1 MVDALLLIVFVVVPA
16 IVLHEY
22 AHGLSA
28 YMLGDPTAKNQ
39 GRLTL
44 NPIKHIDPVGSIIV
58 PAALFLAHY
67 FGLTR
72 SLLLFGWAK
81 PVPVNFR
88 NLRPLRAGMA
98 LVAVAGPL
106 TNIVLAILYSRLYT
120 LIPSTPDGR
129 TWPSLPGA
137 THICA
142 WGVMLNLTLAVFNM
156 IPIPPLDGSRVVTSL
171 LPMKL
176 AYYYSRLEPFG
187 IIIVVVLLNFGMSG
201 FIFPLI
207 EQVGNWIGVQI

>member
-1 MVDALLLIVFVVVPA
+1 MLDVILLIVFVVVPA
-16 IVLHEY
+16 IVLHEF

-28 YMLGDPTAKNQ
+28 YLLGDSTAKNQ

-44 NPIKHIDPVGSIIV
+44 NPIKHIDPVGSLLV
-58 PAALFLAHY
+58 PGLLFLAHY

-72 SLLLFGWAK
+72 SLMLFGWAK

-88 NLRPLRAGMA
+88 NLRPNRLGMA
-98 LVAVAGPL
+98 IVALAGPL
-106 TNIVLAILYSRLYT
+106 TNIALAFIFSRLYV
-120 LIPSTPDGR
+120 L
-129 TWPSLPGA
+129 PSLSNA
-137 THICA
+137 SQVCA

-156 IPIPPLDGSRVVTSL
+156 VPIPPLDGSRVVTSI

-187 IIIVVVLLNFGMSG
+187 FIILIILLNLGLFGFLS
-201 FIFPLI
+201 PVI
-207 EQVGNWIGVQI
+207 EQVGYWIGVQL

>member
-1 MVDALLLIVFVVVPA
+1 MLDVLLFIVFVLVPA
-16 IVLHEY
+16 IVLHEV

-28 YMLGDPTAKNQ
+28 YWLGDPTAKNQ

-44 NPIKHIDPVGSIIV
+44 NPIKHIDPIGSILV
-58 PAALFLAHY
+58 PGALFLAHY

-72 SLLLFGWAK
+72 SLMLFGWAK

-88 NLRPLRAGMA
+88 NLRPRRLGMA
-98 LVAVAGPL
+98 LVAIAGPL
-106 TNIVLAILYSRLYT
+106 TNIALAFIFSRLY
-120 LIPSTPDGR
+120 I
-129 TWPSLPGA
+129 WPALSNVSQ
-137 THICA
+137 ICA

-156 IPIPPLDGSRVVTSL
+156 IPIPPLDGSRVVTSI

-187 IIIVVVLLNFGMSG
+187 IIIVIVLLNLGMLG
-201 FIFPLI
+201 FLYPLI
-207 EQVGNWIGVQI
+207 QQVGNWIGVQI

>member
-1 MVDALLLIVFVVVPA
+1 MLDVILLIIFIVVPA
-16 IVLHEY
+16 IVLHEL

-28 YMLGDPTAKNQ
+28 YFLGDSTARDQ

-44 NPIKHIDPVGSIIV
+44 NPIKHIDPIGSIVV
-58 PAALFLAHY
+58 PGALFLVHY
-67 FGLTR
+67 FFPAQPLM
-72 SLLLFGWAK
+72 LFGWAK

-88 NLRPLRAGMA
+88 NLRPRRLGMS

-106 TNIVLAILYSRLYT
+106 TNIALAFLFSRLY
-120 LIPSTPDGR
+120 I
-129 TWPSLPGA
+129 WPALSNVS
-137 THICA
+137 HICA

-156 IPIPPLDGSRVVTSL
+156 IPIPPLDGSRVITSL

-187 IIIVVVLLNFGMSG
+187 IFILLILLNLGLFRFLS
-201 FIFPLI
+201 PAI
-207 EQVGNWIGVQI
+207 EQAGYLIGVQI

>member
-1 MVDALLLIVFVVVPA
+1 MLDVLLLIVFVVVPA
-16 IVLHEY
+16 IVLHEV

-44 NPIKHIDPVGSIIV
+44 NPVKHIDPVGSIIV
-58 PAALFLAHY
+58 PGALFLAHF

-72 SLLLFGWAK
+72 SLMLFGWAR

-88 NLRPLRAGMA
+88 NLRPLRLGMA
-98 LVAVAGPL
+98 LVAIAGPL
-106 TNIVLAILYSRLYT
+106 TNIALAFILSRLY
-120 LIPSTPDGR
+120 I
-129 TWPSLPGA
+129 WPALFKVSQL
-137 THICA
+137 CA

-156 IPIPPLDGSRVVTSL
+156 VPIPPLDGSRVVTSI
-171 LPMKL
+171 LPAKL

-187 IIIVVVLLNFGMSG
+187 IIILIVFLNLGLLG
-201 FIFPLI
+201 FLSPII
-207 EQVGNWIGVQI
+207 EQVGYWIGVQI

>member
-1 MVDALLLIVFVVVPA
+1 MVDVLLLIVVIVVPA
-16 IVLHEY
+16 IVLHEV

-28 YMLGDPTAKNQ
+28 FMLGDSTAKNQ

-58 PAALFLAHY
+58 PGALFLAHY

-72 SLLLFGWAK
+72 SLMLFGWAK

-88 NLRPLRAGMA
+88 NLRPRRLGMS

-106 TNIVLAILYSRLYT
+106 TNIALAFIFSRLY
-120 LIPSTPDGR
+120 I
-129 TWPSLPGA
+129 WPALSNVS
-137 THICA
+137 HICA

-156 IPIPPLDGSRVVTSL
+156 MPIPPLDGSRVVTSI
-171 LPMKL
+171 LPMNL

-187 IIIVVVLLNFGMSG
+187 IIILIVFLQLGMLG
-201 FIFPLI
+201 FLYPLI
-207 EQVGNWIGVQI
+207 EQAGYWIGVQL

>member
-1 MVDALLLIVFVVVPA
+1 MLDVILLIVLIVVPA
-16 IVLHEY
+16 IVLHEV
-22 AHGLSA
+22 AHGLIA
-28 YMLGDPTAKNQ
+28 YWLGDTTAKDR

-58 PAALFLAHY
+58 PGALFLAHY

-72 SLLLFGWAK
+72 SLMLFGWAK

-88 NLRPLRAGMA
+88 NLRPQRLGMA
-98 LVAVAGPL
+98 LVAIAGPL
-106 TNIVLAILYSRLYT
+106 TNIALAFIFSRLY
-120 LIPSTPDGR
+120 I
-129 TWPSLPGA
+129 WPALSNF

-156 IPIPPLDGSRVVTSL
+156 TPIPPLDGSRVVTSI
-171 LPMKL
+171 LPAQL

-187 IIIVVVLLNFGMSG
+187 IIIVVILLNLGMLG
-201 FIFPLI
+201 FLTPLI
-207 EQVGNWIGVQI
+207 EQVGYWIGVQI